1 MQTYVLFCFA
11 TLCCIEN
18 LIHTSI
24 IQPYYYCQVLAEL
37 NTHTIDNTCTR
48 RGTEHPRRKLIILF
62 AAEIISGNVY
72 CVTVSVSE
80 GIISP
85 DQPGRLAVAKEIVSP
100 RSEI

>member
-1 MQTYVLFCFA
+1 MYIA
-11 TLCCIEN
+11 TLTQYRMYFHTAIIEA
-18 LIHTSI
+18 LI
-24 IQPYYYCQVLAEL
+24 
-37 NTHTIDNTCTR
+37 THTIDITCTR
-48 RGTEHPRRKLIILF
+48 RGTEHPRRQLIILF

-72 CVTVSVSE
+72 CVIVSVSE